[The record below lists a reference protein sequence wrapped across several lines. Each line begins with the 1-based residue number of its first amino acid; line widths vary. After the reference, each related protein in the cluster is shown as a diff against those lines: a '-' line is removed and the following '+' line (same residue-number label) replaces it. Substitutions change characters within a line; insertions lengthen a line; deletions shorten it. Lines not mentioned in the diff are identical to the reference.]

1 MQNKF
6 GFILV
11 NPQLGENIGSCARA
25 LKNFGF
31 SNLNIVAPRDPW
43 PNTKAR
49 MTSVGAYNIIQKAK
63 VYKDVSEAVKKFDLI
78 FASTA
83 RKRDINKK
91 HISIINFTKL
101 LSKYKRTNIGI
112 MFGAEASGLSNHDLS
127 LSNFIIQ
134 IPTSS
139 KLTSLNLSHAVII
152 ICYEIYKSVH
162 LSKFKKEI
170 MLTKLTSKSSIKN
183 LIKFLEKMLDKNK
196 FFKPPEKK
204 KSMILNINNIF
215 GRLELSDKELRIL
228 FSVFSSLNKKNN
240 HSLIDKTITRS
251 IKHSIIK

>member
-11 NPQLGENIGSCARA
+11 NPQLGENIGACARA

-43 PNTKAR
+43 PNTKAK

-63 VYKDVSEAVKKFDLI
+63 IYKNVSDSVKKFDVV

-91 HISIINFTKL
+91 HISIINFVKL
-101 LSKYKRTNIGI
+101 LSKYKKANIGF
-112 MFGAEASGLSNHDLS
+112 MFGAEASGLSNHNLS

-139 KLTSLNLSHAVII
+139 KLSSLNLSHAVII
-152 ICYEIYKSVH
+152 ICYEIYKS
-162 LSKFKKEI
+162 LNFAEFKKEI
-170 MLTKLTSKSSIKN
+170 MLNKLTSKKSIKN
-183 LIKFLEKMLDKNK
+183 LIKFLEQMLDKKK
-196 FFKPPEKK
+196 FFRPPEKK

-228 FSVFSSLNKKNN
+228 FSIFSSLNKKQ
-240 HSLIDKTITRS
+240 
-251 IKHSIIK
+251 

>member
-1 MQNKF
+1 MKNKF

-11 NPQLGENIGSCARA
+11 KPQLGENIGACARA

-31 SNLNIVAPRDPW
+31 SNLNIVNPRDPW

-49 MTSVGAYNIIQKAK
+49 MTSVGAYNIIQNAK
-63 VYKDVSEAVKKFDLI
+63 IYNNVSDAVKKFDLV

-91 HISIINFTKL
+91 HISIVNFVKL
-101 LSKYKRTNIGI
+101 LSKYKKSNIGI
-112 MFGAEASGLSNHDLS
+112 MFGPEASGLSNHDLS

-134 IPTSS
+134 IPTSI
-139 KLTSLNLSHAVII
+139 KLTSLNLSHAVIV
-152 ICYEIYKSVH
+152 ICYEIYKS
-162 LSKFKKEI
+162 LNLNKFKKEK

-183 LIKFLEKMLDKNK
+183 LINFLERMLDNKN
-196 FFKPPEKK
+196 FFKPPEMN

-228 FSVFSSLNKKNN
+228 FSIFSSLNRK
-240 HSLIDKTITRS
+240 
-251 IKHSIIK
+251 

>member
-11 NPQLGENIGSCARA
+11 NPQLGENIGACARA

-49 MTSVGAYNIIQKAK
+49 MTSVGAYNIVQKAK
-63 VYKDVSEAVKKFDLI
+63 VYKNISEAVKKFDLV
-78 FASTA
+78 FAATA
-83 RKRDINKK
+83 RQRDINKK
-91 HISIINFTKL
+91 HISIINFVKF
-101 LSKYKRTNIGI
+101 LSKYKKANIGI

-134 IPTSS
+134 IPTSK
-139 KLTSLNLSHAVII
+139 KLTSLNLSHAVIV
-152 ICYEIYKSVH
+152 ICYEIYKS
-162 LSKFKKEI
+162 LNFSDFKKEKV
-170 MLTKLTSKSSIKN
+170 LTKLTSKSSIGN
-183 LIKFLEKMLDKNK
+183 LIKFLEKMLDKKK

-228 FSVFSSLNKKNN
+228 FSIFSSLNRK
-240 HSLIDKTITRS
+240 R
-251 IKHSIIK
+251 

>member
-11 NPQLGENIGSCARA
+11 NPQLGENIGACARA
-25 LKNFGF
+25 IKNFGF

-43 PNTKAR
+43 PNTKAK

-63 VYKDVSEAVKKFDLI
+63 IYKNVYDAVKKFDLI

-83 RKRDINKK
+83 RSRDINKK
-91 HISIINFTKL
+91 HISIINFIKL
-101 LSKYKRTNIGI
+101 LSKHRKSNIGI
-112 MFGAEASGLSNHDLS
+112 MFGPESSGLSNHDLS

-134 IPTSS
+134 IPTSK
-139 KLTSLNLSHAVII
+139 KLTSLNLSHAVIV
-152 ICYEIYKSVH
+152 ICYEIYKS
-162 LSKFKKEI
+162 LNLTKFRKEK
-170 MLTKLTSKSSIKN
+170 MLTKVTSKSSIKN
-183 LIKFLEKMLDKNK
+183 LIKYLEKMLDSKK

-228 FSVFSSLNKKNN
+228 FSIFSSLNKKQ
-240 HSLIDKTITRS
+240 
-251 IKHSIIK
+251 

>member
-11 NPQLGENIGSCARA
+11 NPQLGENIGACARA
-25 LKNFGF
+25 IKNFGF
-31 SNLNIVAPRDPW
+31 LNLSIVEPRDPW

-63 VYKDVSEAVKKFDLI
+63 IYKNVSDAVKNFDLV
-78 FASTA
+78 FATTA

-91 HISIINFTKL
+91 HISIINFVKVI
-101 LSKYKRTNIGI
+101 SKYKKSNIGI
-112 MFGAEASGLSNHDLS
+112 MFGPEASGLSNHDLS

-134 IPTSS
+134 IPTSK
-139 KLTSLNLSHAVII
+139 KLTSLNLSHAVIV
-152 ICYEIYKSVH
+152 ICYEIYKS
-162 LSKFKKEI
+162 LNFSEFKKEKV
-170 MLTKLTSKSSIKN
+170 LTKLTSKNSIKN
-183 LIKFLEKMLDKNK
+183 LIKFIEKMLDDKK
-196 FFKPPEKK
+196 FFKPFEKK

-228 FSVFSSLNKKNN
+228 FSIFSSLNRK
-240 HSLIDKTITRS
+240 R
-251 IKHSIIK
+251 

>member
-1 MQNKF
+1 MLNKF

-31 SNLNIVAPRDPW
+31 SNLNIVSPRDAW

-49 MTSVGAYNIIQKAK
+49 MTSVGAFNLIKSAK
-63 VYKDVSEAVKKFDLI
+63 IYKHAQDAVKKFDLI
-78 FASTA
+78 FATSA
-83 RKRDINKK
+83 RSRDVNKK
-91 HISIINFTKL
+91 HISMVNFVKL
-101 LSKYKRTNIGI
+101 LSKYRNSNIGI
-112 MFGAEASGLSNHDLS
+112 MFGPESSGLSNYDLS

-152 ICYEIYKSVH
+152 ICYEIYRS
-162 LSKFKKEI
+162 LNFSKFKKEKI
-170 MLTKLTSKSSIKN
+170 LSKLASKSSIKN
-183 LIKFLEKMLDKNK
+183 LIKFLEKILDNKK

-204 KSMILNINNIF
+204 KSMILNINNVF
-215 GRLELSDKELRIL
+215 GRLELSDKEIRIL
-228 FSVFSSLNKKNN
+228 FSIFSSLNKKG
-240 HSLIDKTITRS
+240 RP
-251 IKHSIIK
+251 

>member
-1 MQNKF
+1 MQNTF

-11 NPQLGENIGSCARA
+11 HPQLGENIGACALA

-31 SNLNIVAPRDPW
+31 SNLNIVTPRDPW

-49 MTSVGAYNIIQKAK
+49 MTSVGAYNVIQKARI
-63 VYKDVSEAVKKFDLI
+63 YKNVSDAVKEFDLV
-78 FASTA
+78 FATTA

-91 HISIINFTKL
+91 HISIVNFVKL
-101 LSKYKRTNIGI
+101 LSKYEKSNIGI
-112 MFGAEASGLSNHDLS
+112 MFGPEASGLSNHDLS

-134 IPTSS
+134 IPTSK
-139 KLTSLNLSHAVII
+139 KLTSLNLSHAVIV
-152 ICYEIYKSVH
+152 ICYEIYKSLNVN
-162 LSKFKKEI
+162 KFKKEKI
-170 MLTKLTSKSSIKN
+170 LSKLTSKKSIKN
-183 LIKFLEKMLDKNK
+183 LIKFIEDMLDKKN

-228 FSVFSSLNKKNN
+228 FSIFSSLKRK
-240 HSLIDKTITRS
+240 
-251 IKHSIIK
+251 

>member
-49 MTSVGAYNIIQKAK
+49 MTSVGAYNIIQKTK
-63 VYKDVSEAVKKFDLI
+63 VYKNVSDAVKKFDLV
-78 FASTA
+78 FATTA
-83 RKRDINKK
+83 RGRDINKK
-91 HISIINFTKL
+91 HISIIGFIKL
-101 LSKYKRTNIGI
+101 LSKYKKTNIGI
-112 MFGAEASGLSNHDLS
+112 IFGPEASGLSNHDLS

-134 IPTSS
+134 IPTSN
-139 KLTSLNLSHAVII
+139 KLKSLNLSHAVII
-152 ICYEIYKSVH
+152 ICYEIYRS
-162 LSKFKKEI
+162 LNLTKFKKEK
-170 MLTKLTSKSSIKN
+170 MLSKLTSKSSIKN
-183 LIKFLEKMLDKNK
+183 LIKFLEQMLDKKK
-196 FFKPPEKK
+196 FFKPAEKK

-215 GRLELSDKELRIL
+215 GRLELSDKEIRIL
-228 FSVFSSLNKKNN
+228 FSIFSSLNAKQ
-240 HSLIDKTITRS
+240 
-251 IKHSIIK
+251 

>member
-63 VYKDVSEAVKKFDLI
+63 VYKNVSEAVKKFDLV
-78 FASTA
+78 FATTA
-83 RKRDINKK
+83 RGRDINKK
-91 HISIINFTKL
+91 HISIIGFIKL
-101 LSKYKRTNIGI
+101 LSKYKKTNIGI
-112 MFGAEASGLSNHDLS
+112 IFGPEASGLSNYDLS

-134 IPTSS
+134 IPTSN
-139 KLTSLNLSHAVII
+139 KLKSLNLSHAVII
-152 ICYEIYKSVH
+152 ICYEIYRSLNLTKFAKEKM
-162 LSKFKKEI
+162 LS
-170 MLTKLTSKSSIKN
+170 KLTSKSSIKN
-183 LIKFLEKMLDKNK
+183 LIKFLEQMLDKKK
-196 FFKPPEKK
+196 FFKQTEKK

-215 GRLELSDKELRIL
+215 GRLELSDKEIRIL
-228 FSVFSSLNKKNN
+228 FSIFSSLNAKQ
-240 HSLIDKTITRS
+240 
-251 IKHSIIK
+251 

>member
-1 MQNKF
+1 MPNKF

-11 NPQLGENIGSCARA
+11 SPQLGENIGACARA

-63 VYKDVSEAVKKFDLI
+63 IYKNVSEAVKNFDLV

-83 RKRDINKK
+83 RQRDVNKK
-91 HISIINFTKL
+91 HISIINFLKL
-101 LSKYKRTNIGI
+101 ISKYKKTNIGI
-112 MFGAEASGLSNHDLS
+112 MFGPEASGLSNYDLS

-134 IPTSS
+134 IPTSK
-139 KLTSLNLSHAVII
+139 KLSSLNLSHAVIV
-152 ICYEIYKSVH
+152 ICYEIYKS
-162 LSKFKKEI
+162 LNLTKFKKEK
-170 MLTKLTSKSSIKN
+170 MLSKLSSKSSIKN
-183 LIKFLEKMLDKNK
+183 LIKFLEKMLDNKK

-228 FSVFSSLNKKNN
+228 FSIFSSLSRKE
-240 HSLIDKTITRS
+240 
-251 IKHSIIK
+251 

>member
-11 NPQLGENIGSCARA
+11 NPQLCENIGACARA
-25 LKNFGF
+25 IKNFGF
-31 SNLNIVAPRDPW
+31 SNLSIVEPRDAW

-63 VYKDVSEAVKKFDLI
+63 IYKNVSDAVKNFDLV

-83 RKRDINKK
+83 RKRDVNKK
-91 HISIINFTKL
+91 HISIINFVKI
-101 LSKYKRTNIGI
+101 LSKYKKSNIGI
-112 MFGAEASGLSNHDLS
+112 MFGPEASGLSNHDLS

-134 IPTSS
+134 IPTSQ

-152 ICYEIYKSVH
+152 ICYEIYKS
-162 LSKFKKEI
+162 LNLTMFKKEK
-170 MLTKLTSKSSIKN
+170 MLTKLSSKNSIKN
-183 LIKFLEKMLDKNK
+183 LIKFLEKMLDHKK

-204 KSMILNINNIF
+204 KSMILNISNIF
-215 GRLELSDKELRIL
+215 GRLELSDKEIRIL
-228 FSVFSSLNKKNN
+228 FSIFSSLNKK
-240 HSLIDKTITRS
+240 DRV
-251 IKHSIIK
+251 

>member
-1 MQNKF
+1 MLNKF

-31 SNLNIVAPRDPW
+31 SNLNIISPRDGW

-49 MTSVGAYNIIQKAK
+49 MTSVGAFNIIKSAK
-63 VYKDVSEAVKKFDLI
+63 IYNNVEDAIKKFDLI
-78 FASTA
+78 FATSA
-83 RKRDINKK
+83 RSRDVNKK
-91 HISIINFTKL
+91 HISIVSFIKTLAKNKN
-101 LSKYKRTNIGI
+101 SNIGI
-112 MFGAEASGLSNHDLS
+112 MFGPEASGLSNHDLS

-152 ICYEIYKSVH
+152 ISYEIYRS
-162 LSKFKKEI
+162 LNISKFKKEKI
-170 MLTKLTSKSSIKN
+170 LSKLASKSSIKN
-183 LIKFLEKMLDKNK
+183 LIKFLEKMLDHKK

-215 GRLELSDKELRIL
+215 GRLELSDKEIRIL
-228 FSVFSSLNKKNN
+228 FSIFSSLNRKQ
-240 HSLIDKTITRS
+240 
-251 IKHSIIK
+251 

>member
-31 SNLNIVAPRDPW
+31 SDLNIIKPRDGW

-49 MTSVGAYNIIQKAK
+49 MTSVGAYDLIKSAK
-63 VYKDVSEAVKKFDLI
+63 LFDNVDQAVKKFDIVL
-78 FASTA
+78 ATSA
-83 RKRDINKK
+83 RRRDIQKK
-91 HISIINFTKL
+91 HISLSNFSNFLK
-101 LSKYKRTNIGI
+101 KYNKVNIGI

-127 LSNFIIQ
+127 LANFIIQ
-134 IPTSS
+134 IPTAN
-139 KLTSLNLSHAVII
+139 KLTSLNLSHAVIVV
-152 ICYEIYKSVH
+152 CYEIFKSVY
-162 LSKFKKEI
+162 LKKDKKIKILNKLASK
-170 MLTKLTSKSSIKN
+170 KSIQN
-183 LIKFLEKMLDKNK
+183 MITFLEKLLDQKK

-215 GRLELSDKELRIL
+215 GRLELSDKEMRIL
-228 FSVFSSLNKKNN
+228 FSIFSALNKKQ
-240 HSLIDKTITRS
+240 
-251 IKHSIIK
+251 

>member
-11 NPQLGENIGSCARA
+11 NPQLGENIGACARA
-25 LKNFGF
+25 IKNFGF
-31 SNLNIVAPRDPW
+31 SNLSIVEPRDVW

-63 VYKDVSEAVKKFDLI
+63 IYKNVSDAVKNFDLV

-91 HISIINFTKL
+91 HISIVNFVKL
-101 LSKYKRTNIGI
+101 ISKYKKSNIGI
-112 MFGAEASGLSNHDLS
+112 MFGPEASGLSNHDLS

-134 IPTSS
+134 IPTSK
-139 KLTSLNLSHAVII
+139 KLTSLNLSHAVIV
-152 ICYEIYKSVH
+152 ICYEIYKS
-162 LSKFKKEI
+162 LNFTDFKKEKV
-170 MLTKLTSKSSIKN
+170 LTKLTSKNSIKN
-183 LIKFLEKMLDKNK
+183 LIKFLEKMLDKNN

-228 FSVFSSLNKKNN
+228 FSIFSSLNRKQ
-240 HSLIDKTITRS
+240 
-251 IKHSIIK
+251 

>member
-1 MQNKF
+1 MPNKF

-11 NPQLGENIGSCARA
+11 NPQLGENIGACARA

-49 MTSVGAYNIIQKAK
+49 MTSVGAYNIVQKAK
-63 VYKDVSEAVKKFDLI
+63 VYKNISEAVKKFDLV
-78 FASTA
+78 FAATA
-83 RKRDINKK
+83 RQRDINKK
-91 HISIINFTKL
+91 HISIINFVKF
-101 LSKYKRTNIGI
+101 LSKYKKANIGI

-134 IPTSS
+134 IPTSK
-139 KLTSLNLSHAVII
+139 KLTSLNLSHAVIV
-152 ICYEIYKSVH
+152 ICYEIYKS
-162 LSKFKKEI
+162 LNFSEFKKEKV
-170 MLTKLTSKSSIKN
+170 LTKLTSKSSIKN
-183 LIKFLEKMLDKNK
+183 LIKFLEKMLDNKK

-228 FSVFSSLNKKNN
+228 FSIFSSLNRKQ
-240 HSLIDKTITRS
+240 
-251 IKHSIIK
+251 